1 MRRTYLIPTFAAGL
15 ALGFAAAFHFV
26 GKATVVEASGTD
38 RHQDYVMATG
48 AVSLNARTQL
58 DGVWMLDYR
67 AGKLLGG
74 CVDKTQGKM
83 MPWAEVDL
91 VSEFQVAPKQDVHF
105 MMTSGYL
112 APGQSALYV
121 AETVTG
127 KFGVYTM
134 AAGPNG
140 QGVIIRRHDLT
151 NFRKLVDASG
161 QPATPIEPP
170 PATLPNP
177 IGATPSM
184 PVPGAGATP
193 LLPASAAPTPAP
205 IVPAPVVVPPPV
217 K

>member
-1 MRRTYLIPTFAAGL
+1 MKRTYLIPTFAAGL
-15 ALGFAAAFHFV
+15 ALGFATACHFA
-26 GKATVVEASGTD
+26 GKPNTVEASGTD

-58 DGVWMLDYR
+58 DGLWMLDYR
-67 AGKLLGG
+67 AGKLLGS

-91 VSEFQVAPKQDVHF
+91 VNEFQVAPKQDVHF

-161 QPATPIEPP
+161 QPVTPIEAPP
-170 PATLPNP
+170 MQVPNP
-177 IGATPSM
+177 M
-184 PVPGAGATP
+184 
-193 LLPASAAPTPAP
+193 AAPPMVAPPMAATTVVPSPTVPAPMTPAP
-205 IVPAPVVVPPPV
+205 LVVPPI

>member
-1 MRRTYLIPTFAAGL
+1 MTRTYLIPTFAAGL
-15 ALGFAAAFHFV
+15 LLGFAAAFHFA
-26 GKATVVEASGTD
+26 GKPTTAEASGTD

-58 DGVWMLDYR
+58 DGLWMLDYR
-67 AGKLLGG
+67 AGKLLGS

-91 VSEFQVAPKQDVHF
+91 VSEFLVQPKQDVHF

-140 QGVIIRRHDLT
+140 QGIIIRRHDLT
-151 NFRKLVDASG
+151 NFRKMVDAAG
-161 QPATPIEPP
+161 LPTTPIDAP

-177 IGATPSM
+177 IA
-184 PVPGAGATP
+184 
-193 LLPASAAPTPAP
+193 AAPP
-205 IVPAPVVVPPPV
+205 VPAPPVAIPVATPGPAPFIPGAIPVVPPPL